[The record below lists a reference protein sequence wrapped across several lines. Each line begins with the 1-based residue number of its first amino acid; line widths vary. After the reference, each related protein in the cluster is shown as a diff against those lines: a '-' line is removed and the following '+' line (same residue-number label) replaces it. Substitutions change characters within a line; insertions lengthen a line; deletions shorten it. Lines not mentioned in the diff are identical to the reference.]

1 MGPALFW
8 SPGALVP
15 FSGRGSTQEA
25 DETALDW
32 AIASNGRIQFTERYR
47 LDQFAYGRG
56 RPPYGRCAATGYL
69 YPRGQMVAVD
79 GKIYIPDFAP
89 SSKDSF

>member
-1 MGPALFW
+1 MGPAIYW
-8 SPGALVP
+8 YPGSLVP

-25 DETALDW
+25 DGTALDW
-32 AIASNGRIQFTERYR
+32 AIASNGMIHFGERYR

-69 YPRGQMVAVD
+69 YPRSQMTTVD
-79 GKIYIPDFAP
+79 GKIYIPTFAP
-89 SSKDSF
+89 TSKDSF